1 MSELRVIHYYPSL
14 REETGSVNAAI
25 IVAYLEEC
33 FKEKGKLFY
42 KFMEPCKHSKYVE
55 GESVVEE
62 LQMTSTEFRTAFKHI
77 GVVYKSKKAF
87 NKSEDKFQGKMYL
100 SYYDRITKLTY
111 YVRNNE
117 LVNRKLHKLE
127 ESPKVGQAKEK
138 ERTVE
143 SQTIEKQEIKKQS
156 IKKQELDEQ
165 IIGNQEIGEWAI
177 EKQTMWEQEIEEQEI
192 KSQTSENQAMEF
204 GEIEEQ
210 AINQVSKFTVSEDDN
225 VRNDELQDGII
236 DYNTKTNYNY
246 STTNNN
252 YSKTNN
258 TKTNNKTYRQTQT
271 NEIAN
276 LDLETPLE
284 SVRILFNQICHSH
297 QQIME
302 WSESQKNKLSKLWV
316 DYEGQL
322 SLFKTVFEKLEE
334 SDFLSGRVKKWKAQ
348 LDWIFKPEHFMD
360 ILNGRYRNFRKE
372 SPSQKNGS
380 QDMLHRDWDYDEIE
394 RLDQELIDRRLEG
407 RICL

>member
-1 MSELRVIHYYPSL
+1 MNKFKTIIYYPELREYAGSINAVIILSHL
-14 REETGSVNAAI
+14 ET
-25 IVAYLEEC
+25 C
-33 FKEKGKLFY
+33 FRQQGKLFY
-42 KFMEPCKHSKYVE
+42 KFMEPCAHRDYKE
-55 GESVVEE
+55 GTSWVEE

-192 KSQTSENQAMEF
+192 KSQTIENQAMEF

-225 VRNDELQDGII
+225 IRNDELQDGII
-236 DYNTKTNYNY
+236 DYK
-246 STTNNN
+246 TNNN

-276 LDLETPLE
+276 LNLETPLE

>member
-1 MSELRVIHYYPSL
+1 MSGLRMIHYYPSL

-25 IVAYLEEC
+25 IVAYLEAC

-42 KFMEPCKHSKYVE
+42 KFMEPCKHSKYVV
-55 GESVVEE
+55 GDSVVEE
-62 LQMTSTEFRTAFKHI
+62 LHMTSTEFRTAVKHI

-127 ESPKVGQAKEK
+127 ESQETGKAKKNEP
-138 ERTVE
+138 
-143 SQTIEKQEIKKQS
+143 TIENQKIKKQEMDKQEIKGQT
-156 IKKQELDEQ
+156 
-165 IIGNQEIGEWAI
+165 I
-177 EKQTMWEQEIEEQEI
+177 EGQAVEKQEIEEQEI
-192 KSQTSENQAMEF
+192 KSQSSENQAMEF

-210 AINQVSKFTVSEDDN
+210 AINQESQFTVSEDDN
-225 VRNDELQDGII
+225 IRNDELQDGII
-236 DYNTKTNYNY
+236 DYNTKTNYSKTNY
-246 STTNNN
+246 N

-322 SLFKTVFEKLEE
+322 CLFKTVFEKLEE

-394 RLDQELIDRRLEG
+394 RLDQELIDRRLDG
-407 RICL
+407 RICLLYF